1 MPINTNKPINSINPM
16 KRPLFIIAAAI
27 LATTTVVAQNTLRLS
42 DDNDIVRARNLQVT
56 PADGRTIL
64 TLDIV
69 LDSMRVPSNR
79 YRAFTPVIRSLAD
92 PTVETRL
99 KTLIV
104 TGRTQD
110 IVFERDGIDKLYR
123 DNCEK
128 IRRYN
133 GTEQTFA
140 YTDAIDAEPWHE
152 NCEVMLEADL
162 CGCGDQMKNQKFPL
176 ATLKKLN
183 PWELTE
189 LATQEPDT
197 YKPTRELHGTA
208 YITFV
213 VDRWEMKPDYMN
225 NFRELRKI
233 TDTLD
238 IMVADPNITV
248 NRIKIHGW
256 ASPESPYNHNDM
268 LATNRAKSLT
278 DWLRQNY
285 QLPASAFAP
294 AEATPENWL
303 GLQEAINNM
312 DTDEL
317 PHKSE
322 ISTIVSDLLAQDSLV
337 IARIADATEARIKK
351 LYPQEYMNLLKN
363 IYPGL
368 RRSDYEITFNIKQFN
383 TIQEC
388 LDIYRTKP
396 HQLSRHELWQVAQT
410 MKPFSDEY
418 NRVMQTTLN
427 YYPEDETANVN
438 LAAVALAQQDILKA
452 QTLLEHAG
460 NGGAAEKL
468 RAVIDI
474 VQGNYDSAKRH
485 LDAAE
490 RQGINVA
497 KNREAIRLLM
507 Q

>member
-1 MPINTNKPINSINPM
+1 M
-16 KRPLFIIAAAI
+16 KYFLIIATAL
-27 LATTTVVAQNTLRLS
+27 LATTTARAQNTLRLS
-42 DDNDIVRARNLQVT
+42 DDNDVVAAKNLQVT
-56 PADGRTIL
+56 PAEGRTIL

-69 LDSMRVPSNR
+69 LDNLRVPSNR
-79 YRAFTPVIRSLAD
+79 YRAFTPVIRSLD
-92 PTVETRL
+92 DTTLVTRM

-104 TGRTQD
+104 SGRTQD
-110 IVFERDGIDKLYR
+110 IIFERDGIDELYR

-133 GTEQTFA
+133 GTEQTYA
-140 YTDAIDAEPWHE
+140 YTDAIERQPWHQ
-152 NCEVMLEADL
+152 NAQVLLECDL
-162 CGCGDQMKNQKFPL
+162 CGCGDKKKNQEFPL
-176 ATLKKLN
+176 ATLKQLD

-189 LATQEPDT
+189 LANQEPDT
-197 YKPTRELHGTA
+197 YKPMRELHGTA

-213 VDRWEMKPDYMN
+213 VDRWEMKPDYMDN
-225 NFRELRKI
+225 YRELRKI

-256 ASPESPYNHNDM
+256 ASPESPYNHNHM

-278 DWLRQNY
+278 EWLRQNY
-285 QLPASAFAP
+285 QLPVSAFAP

-303 GLQEAINNM
+303 GLQEALPNL
-312 DTDEL
+312 DATLL

-322 ISTIVSDLLAQDSLV
+322 IAGIVSDLLQQDSTV
-337 IARIADATEARIKK
+337 IAKTADATEARIKK
-351 LYPQEYMNLLKN
+351 LYPQEYMYLLKN

-427 YYPEDETANVN
+427 YYPDDETANVN
-438 LAAVALAQQDILKA
+438 LAAVALSQRDILKA
-452 QTLLEHAG
+452 KTLLQHAG
-460 NGGAAEKL
+460 NGGAAEQL

-474 VQGNYDSAKRH
+474 VEGNYDTAKRH

-490 RQGINVA
+490 RKGINVA
-497 KNREAIRLLM
+497 KNREAIRLLT

>member
-1 MPINTNKPINSINPM
+1 M
-16 KRPLFIIAAAI
+16 KYFLIIATAL
-27 LATTTVVAQNTLRLS
+27 LATTTARAQNTLRLS
-42 DDNDIVRARNLQVT
+42 DDNDVVAAKNLQVT
-56 PADGRTIL
+56 PAEGRTIL

-69 LDSMRVPSNR
+69 LDNLRVPSNR
-79 YRAFTPVIRSLAD
+79 YRAFTPVIRSLD
-92 PTVETRL
+92 DTTLVTRM

-104 TGRTQD
+104 SGRTQD
-110 IVFERDGIDKLYR
+110 IIFERDGIDELYR

-133 GTEQTFA
+133 GTEQTYA
-140 YTDAIDAEPWHE
+140 YTDAIERQPWHQ
-152 NCEVMLEADL
+152 NAQVLLECDL
-162 CGCGDQMKNQKFPL
+162 CGCGDKKKNQQFPL
-176 ATLKKLN
+176 ATLKQLD

-189 LATQEPDT
+189 LANQEPDT
-197 YKPTRELHGTA
+197 YKPMRELHGTA

-213 VDRWEMKPDYMN
+213 VDRWEMKPDYMDN
-225 NFRELRKI
+225 YRELRKI

-256 ASPESPYNHNDM
+256 ASPESPYNHNHM

-278 DWLRQNY
+278 EWLRQNY
-285 QLPASAFAP
+285 QLPVSAFAP

-303 GLQEAINNM
+303 GLQEALPNL
-312 DTDEL
+312 DATLL

-322 ISTIVSDLLAQDSLV
+322 IAGIVSDLLQQDSTV
-337 IARIADATEARIKK
+337 IAKTADATEARIKK
-351 LYPQEYMNLLKN
+351 LYPQEYLYLLKN

-388 LDIYRTKP
+388 LDIYRSKP

-427 YYPEDETANVN
+427 YYPDDETANVN
-438 LAAVALAQQDILKA
+438 LAAVALSQRDILKA
-452 QTLLEHAG
+452 KTLLQHAG
-460 NGGAAEKL
+460 NGGAAEQL

-474 VQGNYDSAKRH
+474 VEGNYDTAKRH

-490 RQGINVA
+490 RKGINVA
-497 KNREAIRLLM
+497 KNREAIRLLT

>member
-1 MPINTNKPINSINPM
+1 M
-16 KRPLFIIAAAI
+16 KYFLIIATAL
-27 LATTTVVAQNTLRLS
+27 LATTTARAQNTLRLS
-42 DDNDIVRARNLQVT
+42 DDNDVVAAKNLQVT
-56 PADGRTIL
+56 PAEGRTIL

-69 LDSMRVPSNR
+69 LDNLRVPSNR
-79 YRAFTPVIRSLAD
+79 YRAFTPVIRSLD
-92 PTVETRL
+92 DTTLVTRM

-104 TGRTQD
+104 SGRTQD
-110 IVFERDGIDKLYR
+110 IIFERDGIDELYR

-133 GTEQTFA
+133 GTEQTYA
-140 YTDAIDAEPWHE
+140 YTDAIERQPWHQ
-152 NCEVMLEADL
+152 NAQVLLECDL
-162 CGCGDQMKNQKFPL
+162 CGCGDKKKNQEFPL
-176 ATLKKLN
+176 ATLKQLD

-189 LATQEPDT
+189 LANQEPDT
-197 YKPTRELHGTA
+197 YKPMRELHGTA

-213 VDRWEMKPDYMN
+213 VDRWEMKPDYMDN
-225 NFRELRKI
+225 YRELRKI

-256 ASPESPYNHNDM
+256 ASPESPYNHNHM

-285 QLPASAFAP
+285 QLPVSAFAP

-303 GLQEAINNM
+303 GLQEALPNL
-312 DTDEL
+312 DATLL

-322 ISTIVSDLLAQDSLV
+322 IANIVSDLLQQDSTV
-337 IARIADATEARIKK
+337 IAKTADATEARIKK
-351 LYPQEYMNLLKN
+351 LYPQEYMYLLKN

-427 YYPEDETANVN
+427 YYPDDETANVN
-438 LAAVALAQQDILKA
+438 LAAVALSQRDILKA
-452 QTLLEHAG
+452 KTLLQHAG
-460 NGGAAEKL
+460 NGGAAEQL

-474 VQGNYDSAKRH
+474 VEGNYDTAKRH

-490 RQGINVA
+490 RKGINVA
-497 KNREAIRLLM
+497 KNREAIRLLT

>member
-1 MPINTNKPINSINPM
+1 M
-16 KRPLFIIAAAI
+16 KYFLIIATAL
-27 LATTTVVAQNTLRLS
+27 LATTTARAQNTLRLS
-42 DDNDIVRARNLQVT
+42 DDNDVVAAKNLQVT
-56 PADGRTIL
+56 PAEGRTIL

-69 LDSMRVPSNR
+69 LDNLRVPSNR
-79 YRAFTPVIRSLAD
+79 YRAFTPVIRSLD
-92 PTVETRL
+92 DTTLVTRM

-104 TGRTQD
+104 SGRTQD
-110 IVFERDGIDKLYR
+110 IIFERDGIDELYR

-133 GTEQTFA
+133 GTEQTYA
-140 YTDAIDAEPWHE
+140 YTDAIERQPWHQ
-152 NCEVMLEADL
+152 NAQVLLECDL
-162 CGCGDQMKNQKFPL
+162 CGCGDKKKNQQFPL
-176 ATLKKLN
+176 ATLKQLD

-189 LATQEPDT
+189 LANQEPDT
-197 YKPTRELHGTA
+197 YKPMRELHGTA

-213 VDRWEMKPDYMN
+213 VDRWEMKPDYMDN
-225 NFRELRKI
+225 YRELRKI

-256 ASPESPYNHNDM
+256 ASPESPYNHNHM

-278 DWLRQNY
+278 EWLRQNY
-285 QLPASAFAP
+285 QLPVSAFAP

-303 GLQEAINNM
+303 GLQEALPNL
-312 DTDEL
+312 DATLL

-322 ISTIVSDLLAQDSLV
+322 IAGIVSDLLQQDSTV
-337 IARIADATEARIKK
+337 IAKTADATEARIKK
-351 LYPQEYMNLLKN
+351 LYPQEYMYLLKN

-410 MKPFSDEY
+410 MKPFSEEY
-418 NRVMQTTLN
+418 
-427 YYPEDETANVN
+427 TA
-438 LAAVALAQQDILKA
+438 
-452 QTLLEHAG
+452 
-460 NGGAAEKL
+460 
-468 RAVIDI
+468 
-474 VQGNYDSAKRH
+474 
-485 LDAAE
+485 
-490 RQGINVA
+490 
-497 KNREAIRLLM
+497 
-507 Q
+507 

>member
-1 MPINTNKPINSINPM
+1 MTINNHKPINPM

-27 LATTTVVAQNTLRLS
+27 LATTTVVAQNTLRLT
-42 DDNDIVRARNLQVT
+42 DNNDIVRARNLQVT
-56 PADGRTIL
+56 PAEGRTIL

-69 LDSMRVPSNR
+69 LDSLRVPSNR

-92 PTVETRL
+92 PTIETRL
-99 KTLIV
+99 KTIIV

-162 CGCGDQMKNQKFPL
+162 CGCGDQMKNERFPL

-189 LATQEPDT
+189 LASQEPDT

-278 DWLRQNY
+278 EWLRQNY
-285 QLPASAFAP
+285 QLPKSAFAP
-294 AEATPENWL
+294 AEATPENWI
-303 GLQEAINNM
+303 GLQEAINDM
-312 DTDEL
+312 DTDLL

-322 ISTIVSDLLAQDSLV
+322 ISTIVTDLLAQDSLV
-337 IARIADATEARIKK
+337 VSRTADATEARIKK
-351 LYPQEYMNLLKN
+351 LYPQEYQYLLKN
-363 IYPGL
+363 VYPGL

-427 YYPEDETANVN
+427 YYPDDETANVN
-438 LAAVALAQQDILKA
+438 LAAVALSQQDILKA
-452 QTLLEHAG
+452 QTLLQHAG
-460 NGGAAEKL
+460 NGGAAEQL

-485 LDAAE
+485 LDNAE

-497 KNREAIRLLM
+497 KNREAIRLLT

>member
-1 MPINTNKPINSINPM
+1 M
-16 KRPLFIIAAAI
+16 KYFLIIATAL
-27 LATTTVVAQNTLRLS
+27 LATTTARAQNTLRLS
-42 DDNDIVRARNLQVT
+42 DDNDVVAAKNLQVT
-56 PADGRTIL
+56 PAEGRTIL

-69 LDSMRVPSNR
+69 LDNLRVPSNR
-79 YRAFTPVIRSLAD
+79 YRAFTPVIRSLD
-92 PTVETRL
+92 DTTLVTRM

-104 TGRTQD
+104 SGRTQD
-110 IVFERDGIDKLYR
+110 IIFERDGIDELYR

-133 GTEQTFA
+133 GTEQTYA
-140 YTDAIDAEPWHE
+140 YTDAIERQPWHQ
-152 NCEVMLEADL
+152 NAQVLLECDL
-162 CGCGDQMKNQKFPL
+162 CGCGDKKKNQQFPL
-176 ATLKKLN
+176 ATLKQLD

-189 LATQEPDT
+189 LANQEPDT
-197 YKPTRELHGTA
+197 YKPMRELHGTA

-213 VDRWEMKPDYMN
+213 VDRWEMKPDYMDN
-225 NFRELRKI
+225 YRELRKI

-256 ASPESPYNHNDM
+256 ASPESPYNHNHM

-278 DWLRQNY
+278 EWLRQNY
-285 QLPASAFAP
+285 QLPVSAFAP

-303 GLQEAINNM
+303 GLQEALPNL
-312 DTDEL
+312 DATLL

-322 ISTIVSDLLAQDSLV
+322 IAGIVSDLLQQDSTV
-337 IARIADATEARIKK
+337 IAKTADATEARIKK
-351 LYPQEYMNLLKN
+351 LYPQEYMYLLKN

-427 YYPEDETANVN
+427 YYPDDETANVN
-438 LAAVALAQQDILKA
+438 LAAVALSQRDILKA
-452 QTLLEHAG
+452 KTLLQHAG
-460 NGGAAEKL
+460 NGGAAEQL

-474 VQGNYDSAKRH
+474 VEGNYDTAKRH

-490 RQGINVA
+490 RKGINVA
-497 KNREAIRLLM
+497 KNREAIRLLT